1 MTPLWHDGA
10 LDALEA
16 DGPVVWRTEDPG
28 AGRRGGLAA
37 RLLARLGGLDPQA
50 VMLARSPAGQPQVV
64 VPRGW
69 HLGLSGRGGQCLIGA
84 ARRPIAVDREL
95 IEEAPPLWDM
105 LTPLEAQALRAA
117 PPGDRSRQW
126 LRRWTIKEAH
136 AKLVGTP
143 RRLAA
148 EAIET
153 RLIDPVMA
161 TATCEGMSRCWSREA
176 GGAID
181 TVALWD
187 RTP

>member
-1 MTPLWHDGA
+1 MTPLWHAGA
-10 LDALEA
+10 LEGRDAA
-16 DGPVVWRTEDPG
+16 GPVVWRTDDPG

-69 HLGLSGRGGQCLIGA
+69 HLGLSGRGGQCLIA
-84 ARRPIAVDREL
+84 VARRPIAVDREV
-95 IEEAPPLWDM
+95 IEDAPPLWDM
-105 LTPLEAQALRAA
+105 LTPAEAAVLRAG
-117 PPGDRSRQW
+117 PCEDWSRQW

-136 AKLVGTP
+136 AKLVGEP

-153 RLIDPVMA
+153 RLIDA
-161 TATCEGMSRCWSREA
+161 TLASATCEGRSICWTREA
-176 GGAID
+176 GGAFD

-187 RTP
+187 DTP